1 MAEEEVNYASVV
13 FKAKNNSPPEAKKE
27 EDIVYDEVKVR
38 SETTQQ
44 TGDTDASAGILPDK
58 KANNRRRRYQQLA
71 CCLGVLCVIL
81 LLGVIAVCVY
91 LTTLNHEGELNQLK
105 ENQTSLLADN
115 HNLTN
120 LNRNLSSENENLR
133 RDHNNLTKSY
143 TALESKITNLTAE
156 NQNLKTQN
164 QNLTTQN
171 QKLTTQN
178 QKLTTQ
184 NQELKTQKKNLT
196 ELIQD
201 METKQNELNVSRAQ
215 WSINAYCPLKSG
227 GSERQCVPCQKGW
240 VNFQS
245 GCYAFNNPEPA
256 GQKPWD
262 EAREDCKG
270 KGSDLVVITDEQEK
284 NYISEWSHSNN
295 VFWIG
300 LRVEDGKWKWVDG
313 SDLTE
318 GSWEPQPP
326 PTEGH
331 CATFV
336 QKSGLRS
343 VNCSEKHQWICEQKA
358 LTV

>member
-44 TGDTDASAGILPDK
+44 TGDTDASAGFLPDK

-91 LTTLNHEGELNQLK
+91 Q
-105 ENQTSLLADN
+105 
-115 HNLTN
+115 
-120 LNRNLSSENENLR
+120 
-133 RDHNNLTKSY
+133 
-143 TALESKITNLTAE
+143 SKITNLTAE

-171 QKLTTQN
+171 QNLK
-178 QKLTTQ
+178 TQ
-184 NQELKTQKKNLT
+184 NQELKTQKKNL
-196 ELIQD
+196 EEKIQD

-227 GSERQCVPCQKGW
+227 GSERQCVPCQNGW
-240 VNFQS
+240 NNFQS

-270 KGSDLVVITDEQEK
+270 KSSDLVVITDEQEK
-284 NYISEWSHSNN
+284 SYISNWYSRSGH
-295 VFWIG
+295 FWIG

-318 GSWEPQPP
+318 ESWKPQPP

-336 QKSGLRS
+336 QNRGLIKS
-343 VNCSEKHQWICEQKA
+343 VNCSDKHQWICEQKA

>member
-58 KANNRRRRYQQLA
+58 KANNRRRCYQQLA
-71 CCLGVLCVIL
+71 SCLGVLCVIL

-91 LTTLNHEGELNQLK
+91 Q
-105 ENQTSLLADN
+105 
-115 HNLTN
+115 
-120 LNRNLSSENENLR
+120 
-133 RDHNNLTKSY
+133 
-143 TALESKITNLTAE
+143 SKITNLTAE

-171 QKLTTQN
+171 QNLK
-178 QKLTTQ
+178 TQ
-184 NQELKTQKKNLT
+184 NQELKTQKKNL
-196 ELIQD
+196 EEKIQD

-227 GSERQCVPCQKGW
+227 GSERQCVPCQNGW
-240 VNFQS
+240 NNFQS

-270 KGSDLVVITDEQEK
+270 KSSDLVVITDEQEK
-284 NYISEWSHSNN
+284 SYISNWYSRSGH
-295 VFWIG
+295 FWIG

-318 GSWEPQPP
+318 ESWKPQPP

-336 QKSGLRS
+336 QNRGLIKS
-343 VNCSEKHQWICEQKA
+343 VNCSDKHQWICEQKA

>member
-1 MAEEEVNYASVV
+1 MAEEEVSYASVV
-13 FKAKNNSPPEAKKE
+13 FKTKNNSPPEAKKE

-44 TGDTDASAGILPDK
+44 TGDTD
-58 KANNRRRRYQQLA
+58 
-71 CCLGVLCVIL
+71 V
-81 LLGVIAVCVY
+81 
-91 LTTLNHEGELNQLK
+91 TTLNHEGELNQLK

-171 QKLTTQN
+171 QNLK
-178 QKLTTQ
+178 TQ
-184 NQELKTQKKNLT
+184 NQELKTQKKNL
-196 ELIQD
+196 EEKIQD

-227 GSERQCVPCQKGW
+227 GSERQCVPCQNGW
-240 VNFQS
+240 NNFQS

-270 KGSDLVVITDEQEK
+270 KSSDLVVITDEQEK
-284 NYISEWSHSNN
+284 SYISNWYSRSGH
-295 VFWIG
+295 FWIG

-318 GSWEPQPP
+318 ESWKPQPP

-336 QKSGLRS
+336 QNRGLIKS
-343 VNCSEKHQWICEQKA
+343 VNCSDKHQWICEQKA

>member
-44 TGDTDASAGILPDK
+44 TGDTDASTGILPDK

-115 HNLTN
+115 YNLTN

-156 NQNLKTQN
+156 NQNLKTKNQNLTTQN

-171 QKLTTQN
+171 QN
-178 QKLTTQ
+178 LTTQ

-215 WSINAYCPLKSG
+215 WSINAYCPVRNG
-227 GSERQCVPCQKGW
+227 GSERQCKRCQNGW
-240 VNFQS
+240 ENFQS
-245 GCYAFNNPEPA
+245 GCYVFHNAEPA

-270 KGSDLVVITDEQEK
+270 KSSDLVVITDEQEK
-284 NYISEWSHSNN
+284 NYISNWYTKSGH
-295 VFWIG
+295 FWIG

-318 GSWEPQPP
+318 ESWKPQP

-336 QKSGLRS
+336 QNRGLIKS
-343 VNCSEKHQWICEQKA
+343 VNCSDKHQWICEQKA

>member
-44 TGDTDASAGILPDK
+44 TGDTDASTGILPDK

-91 LTTLNHEGELNQLK
+91 Q
-105 ENQTSLLADN
+105 
-115 HNLTN
+115 
-120 LNRNLSSENENLR
+120 
-133 RDHNNLTKSY
+133 
-143 TALESKITNLTAE
+143 SKITNLTAE
-156 NQNLKTQN
+156 NQNLKTKNQNLTTQN

-171 QKLTTQN
+171 QN
-178 QKLTTQ
+178 LTTQ

-215 WSINAYCPLKSG
+215 WSINAYCPVRNG
-227 GSERQCVPCQKGW
+227 GSERQCKRCQNGW
-240 VNFQS
+240 ENFQS
-245 GCYAFNNPEPA
+245 GCYVFHNAEPDK
-256 GQKPWD
+256 QITWD
-262 EAREDCKG
+262 EARENCKG
-270 KGSDLVVITDEQEK
+270 KSSDLVVITDEEEK
-284 NYISEWSHSNN
+284 SYISEWNHRNN

-300 LRVEDGKWKWVDG
+300 LRVEDGQWKWVNG

-318 GSWEPQPP
+318 ESWKPQPP
-326 PTEGH
+326 PTEGL

-336 QKSGLRS
+336 QNRRLIKS
-343 VNCSEKHQWICEQKA
+343 VNCSEKRQWICEQKA